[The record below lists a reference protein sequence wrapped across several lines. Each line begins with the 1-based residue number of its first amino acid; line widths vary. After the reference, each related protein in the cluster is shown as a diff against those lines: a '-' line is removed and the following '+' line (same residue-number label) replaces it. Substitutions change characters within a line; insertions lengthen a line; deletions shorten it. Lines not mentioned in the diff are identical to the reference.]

1 MRVVWTEKALDG
13 IARAYDYLYDFN
25 PQAAMRVAENIREVG
40 NGLVNFPHRGRMVP
54 RTTMREVM
62 SSYPYIIRYRI
73 VGDEIVILRVR
84 HMARRPTKR

>member
-1 MRVVWTEKALDG
+1 
-13 IARAYDYLYDFN
+13 
-25 PQAAMRVAENIREVG
+25 
-40 NGLVNFPHRGRMVP
+40 MVP

-62 SSYPYIIRYRI
+62 TSYPYIIRYRI